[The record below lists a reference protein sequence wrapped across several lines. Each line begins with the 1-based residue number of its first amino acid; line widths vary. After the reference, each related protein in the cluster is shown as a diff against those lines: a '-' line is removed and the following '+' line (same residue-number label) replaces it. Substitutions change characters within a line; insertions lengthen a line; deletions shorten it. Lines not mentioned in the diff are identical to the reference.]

1 MQLDPPGAAVTIKLV
16 IAEPFE
22 LPGTNVTVA
31 SPSPAV
37 AETEVGAAGIP
48 DGVTADEEV
57 ELLEFP

>member
-1 MQLDPPGAAVTIKLV
+1 
-16 IAEPFE
+16 
-22 LPGTNVTVA
+22 VTVA
-31 SPSPAV
+31 LPSPAV